1 MVNWFNRARARIEAP
16 TVKPRSTVTSAA
28 RVELSEL
35 APSILDFLG
44 QVAYLQLS
52 SFEAL
57 SLTVISAPTTEAKS
71 ALSEAARLALGKHH
85 ELVRTIERR
94 GKSPV
99 ELMDRSAARID
110 EFRRLVRGDDW
121 HEMLMTA
128 YVTSGFLN
136 DFFISL
142 AGGLSGH
149 DAERAIEVLSGD
161 SAEQALFEQLR
172 IAIEQDEALASRL
185 AMWGRRLIGDTILLA
200 RESLV
205 YSEDHDSDEA
215 RIEPVLT
222 EVIAAHTRR
231 MDALGLTA

>member
-1 MVNWFNRARARIEAP
+1 MVNWFSRARARIEAP
-16 TVKPRSTVTSAA
+16 TVKPRSTVSSAA

-35 APSILDFLG
+35 APNILDYLG

-57 SLTVISAPTTEAKS
+57 SLTVIAAPTTEAKR
-71 ALSEAARLALGKHH
+71 ALAEAARLALNKHH
-85 ELVRTIERR
+85 ELVRAIERR
-94 GKSPV
+94 GKSAV

-128 YVTSGFLN
+128 YVTSGFLD
-136 DFFISL
+136 DFFVGL
-142 AGGLSGH
+142 AGGLTGH
-149 DAERAIEVLSGD
+149 DAEKAIEVLSGD
-161 SAEQALFEQLR
+161 SAEEALFEQLR
-172 IAIEQDEALASRL
+172 IAIEADEALASRL
-185 AMWGRRLIGDTILLA
+185 AMWGRRLMGDTILLA

-222 EVIAAHTRR
+222 ELIATHTRR